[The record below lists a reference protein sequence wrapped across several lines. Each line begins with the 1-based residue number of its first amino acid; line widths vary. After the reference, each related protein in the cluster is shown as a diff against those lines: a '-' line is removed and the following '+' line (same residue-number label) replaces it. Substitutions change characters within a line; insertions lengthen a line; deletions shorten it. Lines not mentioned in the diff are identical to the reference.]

1 VRHSAHLTLYLN
13 SATQHACYY
22 HCRHYCTDRLK
33 TTPITATKKP
43 WHRPD
48 SYYLLNTLTQPAH
61 AKDALHEG
69 DASAARGLL
78 MLTLGL
84 IYCQPGKTIA
94 EDVLLGLLHDLDDRI
109 PLYADLG
116 AGTGRGKAGGSKT
129 PRDVVNGLGSVKEV
143 LKNLVEQH
151 YLTAAQKED
160 FNSDGDSITEYSM
173 GTRSYLEVG
182 RRVVIK
188 FLCETLGQA
197 VDPVAMGEVTD
208 EESGVESDGDE

>member
-1 VRHSAHLTLYLN
+1 
-13 SATQHACYY
+13 
-22 HCRHYCTDRLK
+22 
-33 TTPITATKKP
+33 
-43 WHRPD
+43 
-48 SYYLLNTLTQPAH
+48 
-61 AKDALHEG
+61 
-69 DASAARGLL
+69 

-129 PRDVVNGLGSVKEV
+129 ARDVVNGLGSVKEA